1 MSNGASTEKKTS
13 IYTNFSPVVF
23 FQICN
28 IKFSIKKI
36 IDFQIYL
43 CIKNLFKK
51 LAAHSSNTI
60 LKFLPPLPPTHKT
73 KSDQRI

>member
-36 IDFQIYL
+36 IDSQIYL

-60 LKFLPPLPPTHKT
+60 T
-73 KSDQRI
+73 KISAPSTPHTQNKI